1 MKSVIRSR
9 STRFDLAVPL
19 VHSGSQKPLFLL
31 CNDDGVHAPGIR
43 VLAEA
48 IAPLGEVV
56 VVAPHV
62 ERSASSHAISIHSPL
77 RVEQLSKNFYAVEG
91 TPADC
96 IMLACRRLLHR
107 KPSWIISGINRG
119 ANLGIDTLYSG
130 TVHAAME
137 GALHGY
143 RAMAVSTHGRGM
155 LKYDAAG
162 QIVRMLLER
171 EDLLA
176 VDGRFTINVNV
187 PNLDFSELK
196 GIRVAGLGRR
206 IYEDEM
212 VEGIDPRGRPYYW
225 IGAGGEM
232 FEDIPDSDCCLVD
245 QGYATVSVLK
255 PSLLDE
261 RANDQLRQVLPDAF
275 AGAFAKGT

>member
-1 MKSVIRSR
+1 MTDVK
-9 STRFDLAVPL
+9 
-19 VHSGSQKPLFLL
+19 SQKPLFLL

-48 IAPLGEVV
+48 IAPLGDVV

-77 RVEQLSKNFYAVEG
+77 RVEQIARNIYAVEG

-119 ANLGIDTLYSG
+119 GNLGIDTLYSG

-143 RAMAVSTHGRGM
+143 RAMAVSSHGRGN
-155 LKYDAAG
+155 LRYDTAG
-162 QIVRMLLER
+162 QVVRMLLER
-171 EDLLA
+171 QDLLA
-176 VDGRFTINVNV
+176 VGDRFTINVNV
-187 PNLDFSELK
+187 PNLPMEDLK
-196 GIRVAGLGRR
+196 GITVAGLGRR

-232 FEDIPDSDCCLVD
+232 FEDIPDSDCYMVD
-245 QGYATVSVLK
+245 QGFATVTVLK

-261 RANDQLRQVLPDAF
+261 RANDQLRRVLPDAF
-275 AGAFAKGT
+275 SGAFPRTSQGPV